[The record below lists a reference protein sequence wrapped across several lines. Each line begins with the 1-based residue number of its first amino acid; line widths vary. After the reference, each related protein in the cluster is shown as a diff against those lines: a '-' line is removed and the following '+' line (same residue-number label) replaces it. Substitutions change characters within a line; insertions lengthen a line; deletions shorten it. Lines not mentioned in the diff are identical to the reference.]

1 MHVNLTFFWASTVK
15 VRFLVGSIAQFMEN
29 RLEKSVKNEVET
41 GGYIAL
47 EGL

>member
-29 RLEKSVKNEVET
+29 RLEKSAKLET